1 MIRGIA
7 FGYHYLLFMNVLQ
20 YFKEITT
27 FIFDVDGVLTDGRVL
42 LMENGLQARQ
52 MHVRDGLALQMA
64 LQNGYNVVVI
74 SGGYSDPVLQRMHYL
89 GVTEVYLATKNK
101 KEFLE
106 NYLPKKNLTW
116 KEVLFMGDDLP
127 DLAVL
132 QQAGLPCCP
141 ADAISEVKEC
151 SKYISHIKGG
161 RGCVRDVIEKS
172 LKLNDH
178 WNFNAEVTS
187 R

>member
-1 MIRGIA
+1 
-7 FGYHYLLFMNVLQ
+7 MNVLQ

-27 FIFDVDGVLTDGRVL
+27 FIFDVDGVLTDGRVM
-42 LMENGLQARQ
+42 LMEKGLQARQ
-52 MHVRDGLALQMA
+52 MHVRDGLALQVA
-64 LQNGYNVVVI
+64 LQNGYNVVII
-74 SGGYSDPVLQRMHYL
+74 SGAYSDPVLHRMHYL
-89 GVTEVYLATKNK
+89 GITEVYLATKNK

-106 NYLPKKNLTW
+106 KYLLQKNLSW

-127 DLAVL
+127 DLPAL

-141 ADAISEVKEC
+141 ADAINEVKAC
-151 SKYISHIKGG
+151 SKYISPIKGG
-161 RGCVRDVIEKS
+161 RGCVRDVIEKV

-178 WNFNAEVTS
+178 WSFNAEVTS

>member
-1 MIRGIA
+1 
-7 FGYHYLLFMNVLQ
+7 MNVLQ

-27 FIFDVDGVLTDGRVL
+27 FIFDVDGVLTDGRVML
-42 LMENGLQARQ
+42 LENGLQARQ

-64 LQNGYNVVVI
+64 LQEGYNVVI
-74 SGGYSDPVLQRMHYL
+74 LSGGYSDPVLHRMHYL

-106 NYLPKKNLTW
+106 KYLPEKNLTW
-116 KEVLFMGDDLP
+116 DELLFMGDDLP
-127 DLAVL
+127 DIPVL
-132 QQAGLPCCP
+132 QNAGLPCCP
-141 ADAISEVKEC
+141 ADAIAEVKKI
-151 SKYISHIKGG
+151 SKYISPVQGG
-161 RGCVRDVIEKS
+161 RGCVRDVIEKV

-178 WNFNAEVTS
+178 WTFNTDVTS

>member
-1 MIRGIA
+1 
-7 FGYHYLLFMNVLQ
+7 MNVLQ

-27 FIFDVDGVLTDGRVL
+27 FIFDVDGVLTDGRVML
-42 LMENGLQARQ
+42 LENGLQARQ

-64 LQNGYNVVVI
+64 LQEGYNVVI
-74 SGGYSDPVLQRMHYL
+74 LSGGYSDPVLHRMHYL

-106 NYLPKKNLTW
+106 KYLPEKNLTW
-116 KEVLFMGDDLP
+116 DELLFMGDDLP
-127 DLAVL
+127 DIPVL
-132 QQAGLPCCP
+132 QNAGLPCCP
-141 ADAISEVKEC
+141 ADAISEVKKI
-151 SKYISHIKGG
+151 SKYISPVQGG
-161 RGCVRDVIEKS
+161 RGCVRDVIEKV

-178 WNFNAEVTS
+178 WTFNTDVTS

>member
-1 MIRGIA
+1 
-7 FGYHYLLFMNVLQ
+7 MNVLQ

-27 FIFDVDGVLTDGRVL
+27 FVFDVDGVLTDGRII

-64 LQNGYNVVVI
+64 LQKGYNVVII
-74 SGGYSDPVLQRMHYL
+74 SGGYSDPVLHRMHYL

-101 KEFLE
+101 KAFLE
-106 NYLPKKNLTW
+106 EYLVERNLIW

-127 DLAVL
+127 DIPVL
-132 QQAGLPCCP
+132 QEAGLPCCP
-141 ADAISEVKEC
+141 ADAINEVKAI
-151 SKYISHIKGG
+151 SKYISPVKGG
-161 RGCVRDVIEKS
+161 RGCVRDVIEKA

>member
-1 MIRGIA
+1 
-7 FGYHYLLFMNVLQ
+7 MNVLQ

-27 FIFDVDGVLTDGRVL
+27 FVFDVDGVLTDGRVML
-42 LMENGLQARQ
+42 LENGLQARQ

-64 LQNGYNVVVI
+64 LQKGYNVVII
-74 SGGYSDPVLQRMHYL
+74 SGGYSDPVLHRMHYL
-89 GVTEVYLATKNK
+89 GVTEVYLSTKNK

-106 NYLPKKNLTW
+106 KYLPQKNISW

-127 DLAVL
+127 DLPAL
-132 QQAGLPCCP
+132 QQVGLPCCP
-141 ADAISEVKEC
+141 ADAINEVKAI
-151 SKYISHIKGG
+151 SKYISPVKGG
-161 RGCVRDVIEKS
+161 RGCVRDVIEKA